1 MGHLRPAVLV
11 GVLLPALLLPAC
23 DGEARSGDGNE
34 AGTDR
39 GSALARVPLQPDEA
53 PEGLRLD
60 EGLSGPVGSLREVLP
75 PKEAVP
81 NRPPVPGSVT
91 GAFRGGYQTVF
102 TATSD
107 EGEAPPEGLTSAGS
121 TAVRFAE
128 GSAAGRFL
136 EYLREVQT
144 GAGQTAVRE
153 ELPAPG
159 LGEAGFGWRH
169 EVPFAESFGYVWR
182 SGDLVL
188 TVTVGGATGATDAA
202 EVLDLAER
210 VDARAP

>member
-1 MGHLRPAVLV
+1 
-11 GVLLPALLLPAC
+11 
-23 DGEARSGDGNE
+23 
-34 AGTDR
+34 
-39 GSALARVPLQPDEA
+39 
-53 PEGLRLD
+53 
-60 EGLSGPVGSLREVLP
+60 
-75 PKEAVP
+75 
-81 NRPPVPGSVT
+81 VT
-91 GAFRGGYQTVF
+91 EAFRDGYQTVF
-102 TATSD
+102 AAPAA
-107 EGEAPPEGLTSAGS
+107 EGEGQPEGLTSAGS
-121 TAVRFAE
+121 TAVRFAD

-144 GAGQTAVRE
+144 GAGQTAGRE

-159 LGEAGFGWRH
+159 LGEAGFGWHH

-188 TVTVGGATGATDAA
+188 TVAVGGATGATEAS